1 MYNLAEVRKKC
12 DVVESLRQV
21 HSVRFMDFGWREK
34 IKMVVK
40 TLAFLNSN
48 GSSTTYFHFL
58 SKHVADIK
66 LHVCVIQKAQDLS
79 NLLNCQNNKLP

>member
-79 NLLNCQNNKLP
+79 NLLNCLNNKLP